1 MSGDFETLEINQP
14 KITYLKP
21 EDNTEWLDKLINN
34 VEDMKNKIS
43 KDSQKFKKRNF
54 FIRSLVC
61 IRSNSKKNLN
71 FVLKAYAFLWAV
83 FRIRV
88 QLFFMQKDLDENSY
102 EKRIE
107 NIEKG
112 KSYLKSNG
120 FFKSKS
126 NLFEDIQ
133 KFIYKR

>member
-1 MSGDFETLEINQP
+1 
-14 KITYLKP
+14 
-21 EDNTEWLDKLINN
+21 
-34 VEDMKNKIS
+34 
-43 KDSQKFKKRNF
+43 
-54 FIRSLVC
+54 
-61 IRSNSKKNLN
+61 
-71 FVLKAYAFLWAV
+71 
-83 FRIRV
+83 
-88 QLFFMQKDLDENSY
+88 MQKNLDENSY

-133 KFIYKR
+133 KFIYKREFKKIFYFWLIKSLNKPAIRSKKERLEKDRRKKRMGQFSITKLIQIILK

>member
-1 MSGDFETLEINQP
+1 MSIIQ
-14 KITYLKP
+14 
-21 EDNTEWLDKLINN
+21 NN
-34 VEDMKNKIS
+34 SPTIFTM
-43 KDSQKFKKRNF
+43 
-54 FIRSLVC
+54 
-61 IRSNSKKNLN
+61 KKN
-71 FVLKAYAFLWAV
+71 F
-83 FRIRV
+83 
-88 QLFFMQKDLDENSY
+88 DENSY
-102 EKRIE
+102 KKRIE

>member
-1 MSGDFETLEINQP
+1 MNEKKYKKEIKLCIFGDRFFVRIIQ
-14 KITYLKP
+14 
-21 EDNTEWLDKLINN
+21 
-34 VEDMKNKIS
+34 NKIP
-43 KDSQKFKKRNF
+43 
-54 FIRSLVC
+54 I
-61 IRSNSKKNLN
+61 I
-71 FVLKAYAFLWAV
+71 
-83 FRIRV
+83 
-88 QLFFMQKDLDENSY
+88 FFMQKDLDENSY

>member
-1 MSGDFETLEINQP
+1 MSIIQ
-14 KITYLKP
+14 
-21 EDNTEWLDKLINN
+21 
-34 VEDMKNKIS
+34 NKSPTI
-43 KDSQKFKKRNF
+43 F
-54 FIRSLVC
+54 FM
-61 IRSNSKKNLN
+61 KKN
-71 FVLKAYAFLWAV
+71 
-83 FRIRV
+83 
-88 QLFFMQKDLDENSY
+88 LDENSY

-126 NLFEDIQ
+126 NLFEEIQ

>member
-1 MSGDFETLEINQP
+1 MP
-14 KITYLKP
+14 K
-21 EDNTEWLDKLINN
+21 N
-34 VEDMKNKIS
+34 
-43 KDSQKFKKRNF
+43 
-54 FIRSLVC
+54 
-61 IRSNSKKNLN
+61 
-71 FVLKAYAFLWAV
+71 
-83 FRIRV
+83 
-88 QLFFMQKDLDENSY
+88 LDENSY

-120 FFKSKS
+120 FFKS

>member
-1 MSGDFETLEINQP
+1 VSIIQ
-14 KITYLKP
+14 
-21 EDNTEWLDKLINN
+21 
-34 VEDMKNKIS
+34 NKIPT
-43 KDSQKFKKRNF
+43 
-54 FIRSLVC
+54 I
-61 IRSNSKKNLN
+61 
-71 FVLKAYAFLWAV
+71 
-83 FRIRV
+83 
-88 QLFFMQKDLDENSY
+88 FFMKKDLNENSY

-120 FFKSKS
+120 FFRSKS

>member
-1 MSGDFETLEINQP
+1 MIEKQ
-14 KITYLKP
+14 
-21 EDNTEWLDKLINN
+21 
-34 VEDMKNKIS
+34 
-43 KDSQKFKKRNF
+43 FKKDLKFCIQGNRF
-54 FIRSLVC
+54 FVSIIQNKVPT
-61 IRSNSKKNLN
+61 I
-71 FVLKAYAFLWAV
+71 
-83 FRIRV
+83 I
-88 QLFFMQKDLDENSY
+88 FMQKDLDKNSY

>member
-1 MSGDFETLEINQP
+1 MSIIQ
-14 KITYLKP
+14 
-21 EDNTEWLDKLINN
+21 
-34 VEDMKNKIS
+34 NKVPI
-43 KDSQKFKKRNF
+43 
-54 FIRSLVC
+54 I
-61 IRSNSKKNLN
+61 
-71 FVLKAYAFLWAV
+71 
-83 FRIRV
+83 
-88 QLFFMQKDLDENSY
+88 FFMQKDLDENSY

-120 FFKSKS
+120 FFRSKS